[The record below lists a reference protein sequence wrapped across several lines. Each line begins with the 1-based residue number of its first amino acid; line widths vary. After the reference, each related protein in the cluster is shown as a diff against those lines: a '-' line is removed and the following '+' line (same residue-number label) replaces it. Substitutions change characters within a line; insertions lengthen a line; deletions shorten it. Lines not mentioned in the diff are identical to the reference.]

1 MDKKPIVRTSSGVS
15 DGIRSSSG
23 AGTPEADAA
32 AAKRQKTGGAPGGTR
47 SVEGGTGVASPA
59 QSSPTATVAE
69 VREALW
75 VATTASAL
83 AGAQARR
90 ANAAPGAAA
99 PVATS
104 GAEGGISRVLVMDTR
119 SGPAPDPANMF
130 PVPRHIVDH
139 LMTVDNCRLLTEG
152 TGAVAEWN
160 LGDREVV
167 LIGSADQVS
176 AAKAKLQR
184 LVTHCVWGVYEEKV
198 RRLLSQRVVET
209 MLVRLSPMGAS
220 LNPVEKELST
230 GNLTLSMGKD
240 RSNDVLI
247 MDDMISRQHCVLELD
262 SAKGCVYVVDYST
275 NGTYLN
281 GKRLPPRT
289 KGKIVL
295 SHGDELSMKDPAQDS
310 ELAYVVNL
318 VDPSWPP
325 PADDEADEVEESAPK
340 SAAPAVVGALAGAAV
355 GRKAPA
361 GAGK

>member
-1 MDKKPIVRTSSGVS
+1 MTMDKRPIVRTSSGVS
-15 DGIRSSSG
+15 DGIRSSASG

-32 AAKRQKTGGAPGGTR
+32 AAKRGAR

-90 ANAAPGAAA
+90 ANAAPGGAA
-99 PVATS
+99 PGASSV
-104 GAEGGISRVLVMDTR
+104 AEGGISRVLVMDIR

-130 PVPRHIVDH
+130 PIPRHIVDH

-220 LNPVEKELST
+220 LKPVEKELST

-240 RSNDVLI
+240 RGNDVLI

-325 PADDEADEVEESAPK
+325 PADDEADEVEGSAPQ
-340 SAAPAVVGALAGAAV
+340 SAAAVGVLAGAAV

-361 GAGK
+361 GARK